1 MERVVGFAIRNWRM
15 TMGLMLFAVIGGL
28 LGLSKLALDAEPDIP
43 VPIINVRVVLPGV
56 SPEDAQRLL
65 IRPMEAELKS
75 LDGLKQMDG
84 IAANSY
90 AVMILEFTASFDQDK
105 AIQEVIEK
113 VNKAR
118 GEFPQEAREPVIEEF
133 NTATLPIIV
142 VNMFGAAPEREL
154 QKRAKYLQRR
164 IEGIPQVLEANIS
177 GERKDL
183 LEAELVNLT
192 SNFPA
197 SSKTRLI

>member
-1 MERVVGFAIRNWRM
+1 MERIVGFAIRNWRM

-28 LGLSKLALDAEPDIP
+28 MGLSKLALDAEPDIP

-65 IRPMEAELKS
+65 IRPLEAELKS
-75 LDGLKQMDG
+75 LEGLKQMDG

-105 AIQEVIEK
+105 ALQDVIEK

-133 NTATLPIIV
+133 NTATLPILV
-142 VNMFGAAPEREL
+142 VNMFGDAPEREL
-154 QKRAKYLQRR
+154 QRRAKYVQRK
-164 IEGIPQVLEANIS
+164 IEGISEVLEARIS
-177 GERKDL
+177 GERTDFGY
-183 LEAELVNLT
+183 AAN
-192 SNFPA
+192 
-197 SSKTRLI
+197 